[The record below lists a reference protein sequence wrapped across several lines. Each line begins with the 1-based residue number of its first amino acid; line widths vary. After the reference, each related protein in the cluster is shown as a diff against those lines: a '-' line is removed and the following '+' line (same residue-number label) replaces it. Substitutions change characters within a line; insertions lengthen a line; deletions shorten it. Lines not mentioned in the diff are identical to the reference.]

1 MEDGRI
7 DENMLALSIGLTT
20 TGVYGLARAVNS
32 EQWYRNIILHDS
44 LYSCEQLLEFVYPEL
59 AKQNSWKLP
68 VWYYI
73 SKSNMKSELAEEK
86 IDVNQYRS
94 ILQAIFTENNNI
106 LSSLDSPNRSNLHR
120 MIRIYDFLEYG
131 QKKTP

>member
-44 LYSCEQLLEFVYPEL
+44 LYSCEQLLEFIQSL
-59 AKQNSWKLP
+59 QN
-68 VWYYI
+68 
-73 SKSNMKSELAEEK
+73 K
-86 IDVNQYRS
+86 IPGNCRCG
-94 ILQAIFTENNNI
+94 IIFQ
-106 LSSLDSPNRSNLHR
+106 NL
-120 MIRIYDFLEYG
+120 I
-131 QKKTP
+131 